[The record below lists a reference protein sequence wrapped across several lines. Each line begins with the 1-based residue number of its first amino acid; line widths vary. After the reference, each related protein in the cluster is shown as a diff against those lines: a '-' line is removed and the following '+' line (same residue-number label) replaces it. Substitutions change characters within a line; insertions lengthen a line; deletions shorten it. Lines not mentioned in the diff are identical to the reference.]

1 MPFDNP
7 DPWRPDPPPSF
18 LARYA
23 TAVLWAI
30 LLVVAFAIIAAGWLV
45 GLILLGPLWLG
56 VKITEAAA
64 WCARRLR
71 T

>member
-18 LARYA
+18 LVKL
-23 TAVLWAI
+23 TTAI
-30 LLVVAFAIIAAGWLV
+30 LCAIWLTLVVAVIAVVWAM
-45 GLILLGPLWLG
+45 IAPIWLG

-71 T
+71 I